1 MTTAGKQLN
10 LKSTKRDAT
19 WKSLFENELR
29 TREQSEVFVKQMVA
43 LAVSS
48 ITYLRGIFPEE
59 AYRSRYLEDLCVKL
73 IREDSTSRGASKI
86 VKWMMGCFDALEK
99 GYLHI
104 LFIGVHTNPD
114 DPNYIT
120 ESYQFRFKYTAKG
133 PQMDILRNKNV
144 EMQITIED
152 IKQASM
158 LLVRKLFLL
167 MQNLNVLPDDVFLS
181 MKLYYYD
188 DVTPPKYEPPGFK
201 EGVCDTLWFEGTAVH
216 FKVGDLHTPFHSLKV
231 QVAVQSS
238 RVNKLQKGNDLE
250 ETNETS
256 QKHLT
261 NLEELKHRR
270 TGPDTCKEEDLPS
283 QTVSAEFK
291 TPRKANTRRKC
302 IPKKPPVK
310 RRKREQ

>member
-1 MTTAGKQLN
+1 MV
-10 LKSTKRDAT
+10 

-59 AYRSRYLEDLCVKL
+59 AYRSRYLEGGLECKHIYTLDKEEGTSGYCGHD
-73 IREDSTSRGASKI
+73 EDMSTITR
-86 VKWMMGCFDALEK
+86 V
-99 GYLHI
+99 
-104 LFIGVHTNPD
+104 IGVVT
-114 DPNYIT
+114 YIT

-270 TGPDTCKEEDLPS
+270 T
-283 QTVSAEFK
+283 
-291 TPRKANTRRKC
+291 
-302 IPKKPPVK
+302 
-310 RRKREQ
+310 